1 MNHLLELHCNF
12 LSSTNHDEITATE
25 MHSHQLESRGP
36 GPITPG
42 FFLKNRYPKM
52 AHEIHAE
59 RL

>member
-12 LSSTNHDEITATE
+12 LTATE

-59 RL
+59 RLL